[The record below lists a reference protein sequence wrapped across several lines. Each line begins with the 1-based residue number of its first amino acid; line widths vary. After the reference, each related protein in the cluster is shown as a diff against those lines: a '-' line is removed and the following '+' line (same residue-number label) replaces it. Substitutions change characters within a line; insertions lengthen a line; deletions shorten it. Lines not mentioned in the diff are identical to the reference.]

1 MVNLYIKSL
10 FMNNQSKILLV
21 DDDPGMIDTLEAI
34 LKDKYAVIKSSDG
47 ETALKLMDKEDINV
61 AILDIRLPGIDGI
74 EVLKHIKDR
83 HEDIEA
89 IMISAVKDIKI
100 AVSAMK
106 MGAYDY
112 ITKDFDYDEVIGL
125 VDKVIEKQNMSRELV
140 YLHSEMEKHLGEDYY
155 AGKSIKMREIYDLVS
170 KVAKLPA
177 TVLIGGESGTGKELL
192 ARLIHIQ
199 GDNPSGPFVTVDL
212 TSIPDNLIESALFG
226 HEKGAFTGADKLRY
240 GKFELANGGTLFL
253 DEIGELKFDLQS
265 KLLRS
270 IQEREI
276 ERVGGSKAIHVNVR
290 LIAAT
295 NRNLQEAIEKG
306 NFREDLYYRLNVIP
320 IKVPPLKDRKEDI
333 PGFLEYFL
341 KKFNKKFKKEISF
354 ITDSAIDIL
363 NQYNWPGNIRELAN
377 LMERLVAIT
386 DSKKIS
392 IEDIPIEYHVAGM
405 SRKDFSKKEDI
416 LLEKACQTFEK
427 SFIMKTLEKAN
438 WSRVN
443 AAKILGIPLST
454 LKYKMQKLDIY
465 KQLKEEGKSEEEVTQ

>member
-1 MVNLYIKSL
+1 
-10 FMNNQSKILLV
+10 
-21 DDDPGMIDTLEAI
+21 MID
-34 LKDKYAVIKSSDG
+34 S
-47 ETALKLMDKEDINV
+47 EDINV

-74 EVLKHIKDR
+74 EVLKHIKDG

-112 ITKDFDYDEVIGL
+112 ITKDFDYDEVLGL
-125 VDKVIEKQNMSRELV
+125 VDKVIEKQNMNREII
-140 YLHSEMEKHLGEDYY
+140 YLHSEMERHLGEDYY
-155 AGKSIKMREIYDLVS
+155 VGKSLKMREIYDLVN

-177 TVLIGGESGTGKELL
+177 TVLISGESGTGKELL

-199 GDNPSGPFVTVDL
+199 GNNPNSPLVTVDL
-212 TSIPDNLIESALFG
+212 ATIPENLIESTLFG
-226 HEKGAFTGADKLRY
+226 HEKGAFTGAYKLKY

-265 KLLRS
+265 KLLRV

-276 ERVGGSKAIHVNVR
+276 ERVGGSKAIHINVR

-320 IKVPPLKDRKEDI
+320 IKMPSLRERKEEI

-341 KKFNKKFKKEISF
+341 KKFNKKFKKEINS
-354 ITDSAIDIL
+354 ITDSTIEIL
-363 NQYNWPGNIRELAN
+363 KQYNWPGNIRELAN
-377 LMERLVAIT
+377 LMERMVAIT
-386 DSKKIS
+386 DNNKIS
-392 IEDIPIEYHVAGM
+392 PEDIPIEYHIAGM
-405 SRKDFSKKEDI
+405 SGKDFSKKEEM
-416 LLEKACQTFEK
+416 LLAKACQTFEK
-427 SFIMKTLEKAN
+427 SFILKTLEKTN
-438 WSRVN
+438 WSRVD
-443 AAKILGIPLST
+443 AARVLGVPLST
-454 LKYKMQKLDIY
+454 LKYRMQKLKIY
-465 KQLKEEGKSEEEVTQ
+465 DFLEEEKK